1 MTALIRLGDLPT
13 FSSVPEL
20 RTARNLL
27 LSTGQEITVIADQ
40 VDADYTGKWLGQA
53 AALLLN
59 VEQSRTDVKAPVLDL
74 ARAIDAIAKEITTP
88 LAHEKDRVQRLL
100 GQYLEVQRRAR
111 AEAEAEARLR
121 AEESRRLA
129 EAAKEKDDG
138 KAAEAMREII
148 QQTNAAVAVVTP
160 PKIEGTSLR
169 MQPTVEVYNP
179 AALYAAHPYLVEL
192 RPRLA
197 AIKEALLTV
206 PNLPG
211 VRVTQTPLA
220 TIRTNTTTTN

>member
-20 RTARNLL
+20 RAARNLL
-27 LSTGQEITVIADQ
+27 LTTGQEITGIADQ

-111 AEAEAEARLR
+111 AEAEAKLR
-121 AEESRRLA
+121 AEEARRLA

-138 KAAEAMREII
+138 KAAEAMRAIV

-169 MQPTVEVYNP
+169 MQTTVEVFNP

-192 RPRLA
+192 KPRLA

-211 VRVTQTPLA
+211 VRVTQTPMA
-220 TIRTNTTTTN
+220 TVRTTTQNP